1 MNVQEKMTR
10 ILKLSQFSDID
21 TVHMALDTV
30 LYNIIYI

>member
-1 MNVQEKMTR
+1 MGDNECTRKMTR

-30 LYNIIYI
+30 L